1 MHNEETPLNQV
12 YITNTSIFLPNE
24 PVAND
29 DMELYLGYINGKPSK
44 SKKIVLRNNGIQTR
58 YYALDKEGRSTHTNA
73 QMTAQA
79 VRNLLEGNAEK
90 LKEIELLSCGTSSP
104 DQMMPSHGVMV
115 HGWLPESNAIEVV
128 SPSGVCCA
136 GMHAFKYAYL
146 AVKSGDVKEAVATG
160 SERFSASLVANVFE
174 EEAQKLEALNENPYI
189 SFDKEFLRWM
199 LSDGASAF
207 LIKDKPNENALNLRV
222 DWIEGVSYANEMDAC
237 MYMASEKQ
245 ADGTLKSYL
254 DFSAEEIIN
263 KSLLSIKQDIALLSN
278 NIVLL
283 GGKKIKEIA
292 ERRGINVDDI
302 DYFLPHISSEFFR
315 PKIYELMKIL
325 GDEIPYERWF
335 TNLTSKGNV
344 GAASVYFMVHEL
356 FHSGRLKKGEKL
368 LLLVPESARFSYMYA
383 MLTVC

>member
-1 MHNEETPLNQV
+1 MHKETLNNV
-12 YITNTSIFLPNE
+12 YITNTAIYMPNN
-24 PVAND
+24 PVQSD
-29 DMELYLGYINGKPSK
+29 EMEEYLGYINGKPSK

-58 YYALDKEGRSTHTNA
+58 YYALKKGGKPTHTNA
-73 QMTAQA
+73 EMTAQA
-79 VRNLLEGNAEK
+79 VRNLFNGDTGK
-90 LKEIELLSCGTSSP
+90 LNQIELLSCGTSSP

-115 HGWLPESNAIEVV
+115 HGNLPEMNAVEVV
-128 SPSGVCCA
+128 SPAGVCCA
-136 GMHAFKYAYL
+136 GMHAFKYAYM
-146 AVKSGDVKEAVATG
+146 AVKSGEVKEAVATG

-174 EEAQKLEALNENPYI
+174 EESQKLEALNENPYI

-199 LSDGASAF
+199 LSDGAAAF
-207 LIKDKPNENALNLRV
+207 ELKNEPNTQGLSLQI

-245 ADGTLKSYL
+245 PDGSLKSYL
-254 DFSAEEIIN
+254 DFTPEEIIN
-263 KSLLSIKQDIALLSN
+263 KSLLSIKQDISLLSN
-278 NIVLL
+278 NIVPL

-292 ERRGINVDDI
+292 ERRGISVDDI
-302 DYFLPHISSEFFR
+302 TYFLPHISSEFFR

-335 TNLTSKGNV
+335 TNLTSLGNV
-344 GAASVYFMVHEL
+344 GAASVYLMVHEL